1 MKTQVIEDKKI
12 FAGSSRL
19 SIPRNDACAL
29 QMTGMWR
36 VRIDGDGYV
45 SWVSLGEALPIRHS
59 QNTTI
64 SILSW
69 LFAFQSFAGHMNHFV
84 ACLLA
89 SYPRKHFSLQFVLSL
104 HTSSLSH
111 TTFTNKTHMKY
122 RVQNIE
128 HNYNQIWHGIKAN
141 RTHSCKL
148 QLYKIG

>member
-1 MKTQVIEDKKI
+1 MARVFSQKH
-12 FAGSSRL
+12 SST
-19 SIPRNDACAL
+19 SVGNGGIYNVGTESVYQKWQSAK
-29 QMTGMWR
+29 QN
-36 VRIDGDGYV
+36 V